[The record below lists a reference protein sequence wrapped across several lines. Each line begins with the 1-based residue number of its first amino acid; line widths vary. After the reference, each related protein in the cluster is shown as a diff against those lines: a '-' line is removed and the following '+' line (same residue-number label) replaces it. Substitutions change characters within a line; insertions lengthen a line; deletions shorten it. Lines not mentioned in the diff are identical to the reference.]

1 MAGRGKRADDIR
13 PYKTAANAPVFQRHG
28 TGGGPA
34 GAPGTAQQPS
44 GLAGQSRCVP
54 PEARQRLQH
63 ERQENERRCAV
74 GLCPARAAHRRHEPP
89 YWGAQGGR
97 SPPALLFPHF
107 FGKKWG
113 PPSSAQAT
121 DRSLP
126 GGPESSFPPLGLL
139 SPRRPLR
146 WVAAGAPLG
155 PPREGAPPMNSGRP
169 QVAPTDGRSTPLANL
184 GRMISAPTG
193 QAVLAPGLAARFY
206 SRTAPRA
213 ALVTS
218 LAYRAR

>member
-44 GLAGQSRCVP
+44 GFAGQSRCVP

-74 GLCPARAAHRRHEPP
+74 GLCPARTAHRRHEPP

-113 PPSSAQAT
+113 PP
-121 DRSLP
+121 
-126 GGPESSFPPLGLL
+126 E
-139 SPRRPLR
+139 
-146 WVAAGAPLG
+146 AGASPG
-155 PPREGAPPMNSGRP
+155 GRP
-169 QVAPTDGRSTPLANL
+169 QVAPTDGRSIPLANL

-193 QAVLAPGLAARFY
+193 QAVLAPGLAARSY
-206 SRTAPRA
+206 SSTAPRA

-218 LAYRAR
+218 LAYQARYPVLYAPWAGAAASWGPK